1 MIMIWTIILTQ
12 TKQRSQQP
20 YPFQP
25 YPFILNGWGPQGK
38 INGIPQFRSKK
49 MKNARLSAGLWSL
62 QAI

>member
-12 TKQRSQQP
+12 TKQRSQ
-20 YPFQP
+20 QP

-62 QAI
+62 HAI